1 LVKLRNKYY
10 KNADIITIQDDNYKK
25 YLNNNNT
32 KVIPNYLSDEFVKDK
47 IKVKKE
53 KRIITI
59 SRLEKQKN
67 IPLLI
72 NAFANLDKKYNEYK
86 LLIIGS
92 GKEKNRIKKL
102 INNKNLNNRIII
114 KDNSNNIKEE
124 LLSSTIFV
132 LTSNYE
138 GMPNSLLE
146 AMSCSLP
153 VITTNSTEALN
164 NIIDN
169 NKNGIIIDKNK
180 PKELTNKIEYLLDNK
195 NIREKLGKEAST
207 IREKY
212 NKSLIIKEWEQIIK
226 EELN

>member
-1 LVKLRNKYY
+1 MVVSS
-10 KNADIITIQDDNYKK
+10 I
-25 YLNNNNT
+25 
-32 KVIPNYLSDEFVKDK
+32 SSS
-47 IKVKKE
+47 
-53 KRIITI
+53 KRI
-59 SRLEKQKN
+59 S
-67 IPLLI
+67 
-72 NAFANLDKKYNEYK
+72 
-86 LLIIGS
+86 
-92 GKEKNRIKKL
+92 
-102 INNKNLNNRIII
+102 
-114 KDNSNNIKEE
+114 
-124 LLSSTIFV
+124 LSSTIFV